1 MNINQELTLNLSAD
15 GIPPRLHM
23 VQGDANTRT
32 VVATLWDGAQPY
44 TVPAASAVMIRFR
57 KPDGAG
63 GLYDTTESGAQV
75 TVSGNTVTA
84 PVATQMLAVAGVVQA
99 QVDIYGTATGKA
111 AEKLATFRFAVE
123 VAPSVY
129 PDAEIISSDYF
140 NIIAA
145 DISKAVEAAARAEA
159 AQAAASAAQ
168 QGAESARDDAVNAK
182 TAAESAKTA
191 AVAAQKESEEAQIK
205 AETAQTAAEQ
215 SAAAAQTAKEGAET
229 AQSGAQA
236 AQSAAESA
244 NAAAQ
249 AAQAGAETARTGAE
263 TAKGAAEDSAEDAEA
278 WAVGQR
284 NGTDV
289 PSTDPAY
296 HNNAKYYKDQAQT
309 IAGGEF
315 VSYGAPQSLTPAQ
328 QAQARDNINAP
339 APYEAGDNIS
349 ITGRIITT
357 KTFPC
362 NPKILDN
369 WYWGNP
375 VDQRKGYVV
384 PPGIEYKDTSTGTT
398 VGTTTAYYPVEQ
410 FIDQNAIITIAGT
423 RYFVQPGGYI
433 RGYTGARYTIDRWKL
448 DAGDGVTIDNGLNI
462 ITANSYLGQYFDD
475 FDKYIGRQLVGSV
488 LMGDGNLYTGT
499 YVYNGVLNQGQI
511 LFANSRLVMYIK
523 KLSDTL
529 TQVEINTVLAN
540 EKIRAVGLE
549 LGTQQTLAHKEYG
562 DWVLNEIPKFGNQL
576 AECQRYFVRI
586 GSDSAYRIV
595 GTGVAVN
602 ANTCALVVPLP
613 VEMRA
618 IPVATLN
625 GRIALT
631 NTAGENIYCTNVT
644 VSPFGAGA
652 IELAC
657 TTSGLSPSAAYMAY
671 VEAGNYLSLSADL

>member
-1 MNINQELTLNLSAD
+1 MNISQELTLNLSAD

-57 KPDGAG
+57 KPDGTG

-168 QGAESARDDAVNAK
+168 QGAETARDEAVNAK
-182 TAAESAKTA
+182 TAAESAKTD
-191 AVAAQKESEEAQIK
+191 AVAAQKESETAQTK
-205 AETAQTAAEQ
+205 AEAAQTAAEQ
-215 SAAAAQTAKEGAET
+215 SAAAAQAAKEGAET

-244 NAAAQ
+244 KAAAQ
-249 AAQAGAETARTGAE
+249 TAQAGAETARTGAE

-284 NGTDV
+284 NGADV

-315 VSYGAPQSLTPAQ
+315 VSYGAPQSLTDAQ
-328 QAQARDNINAP
+328 KQQARDNINAP

-349 ITGRIITT
+349 IAGRVITT
-357 KTFPC
+357 KAFPC
-362 NPKILDN
+362 NPNLLDN
-369 WYWGNP
+369 WYFGNP
-375 VDQRKGYVV
+375 VNQRGQ
-384 PPGIEYKDTSTGTT
+384 TS
-398 VGTTTAYYPVEQ
+398 
-410 FIDQNAIITIAGT
+410 
-423 RYFVQPGGYI
+423 
-433 RGYTGARYTIDRWKL
+433 YTGAGYTIDRWRI
-448 DAGDGVTIDNGLNI
+448 DDSDGLGSLTINNDKTITISNGAAQNPLWFTQILENAIPGTRTASALVKSITGSANMYSGASTGTGLLLGLNAMQ
-462 ITANSYLGQYFDD
+462 TSEEDN
-475 FDKYIGRQLVGSV
+475 IG
-488 LMGDGNLYTGT
+488 M
-499 YVYNGVLNQGQI
+499 
-511 LFANSRLVMYIK
+511 RLVVFPN
-523 KLSDTL
+523 SSVTL
-529 TQVEINTVLAN
+529 
-540 EKIRAVGLE
+540 KAVGLE
-549 LGTQQTLAHKEYG
+549 LGTQQTLAHQEYG
-562 DWVLNEIPKFGNQL
+562 DWVLNEIPDFGTVL
-576 AECQRYFVRI
+576 LKCQRHYYRAHYAQYQTINMAYEDAVYAFV
-586 GSDSAYRIV
+586 
-595 GTGVAVN
+595 
-602 ANTCALVVPLP
+602 LLPLP
-613 VEMRA
+613 VAMRIENPVLTQSKPITLGASEKIMAAAEAKGCMARLGVNYTA
-618 IPVATLN
+618 INNAQRAVYS
-625 GRIALT
+625 
-631 NTAGENIYCTNVT
+631 YCADPEGVT
-644 VSPFGAGA
+644 F
-652 IELAC
+652 E
-657 TTSGLSPSAAYMAY
+657 
-671 VEAGNYLSLSADL
+671 LSANL